1 MIVALAGGV
10 GGAKLASG
18 LAACLGP
25 GELTVIV
32 NTADDFDLYG
42 LRICP
47 DLDTVMYTLAG
58 VANPATGWGVI
69 GDEFTTLDMIGRYGR
84 DPWFR
89 LGDKDFATHILRTE
103 GLRAGLPLS
112 TVIRQLAEGLGVEVR
127 ILPMSDDQV
136 ATVISTPDGDLE
148 FQEYFVRRHHEP
160 VVTGVHFR
168 GVKQATPSP
177 TVLSTLESAELIVVC
192 PSNPLVSV
200 APILAVPGVRAALG
214 AAEAPKVAV
223 SPIVGGSAL
232 RGPADRML
240 ESLGYEVS
248 PVGVAR
254 LYEGLLDGFVMD
266 RLDEAL
272 ASEVGSL
279 GFEVLATNTV
289 MQDQPDREAL
299 ADEVL
304 RWGRTLARGGKVV
317 R

>member
-1 MIVALAGGV
+1 
-10 GGAKLASG
+10 
-18 LAACLGP
+18 
-25 GELTVIV
+25 
-32 NTADDFDLYG
+32 
-42 LRICP
+42 
-47 DLDTVMYTLAG
+47 
-58 VANPATGWGVI
+58 
-69 GDEFTTLDMIGRYGR
+69 
-84 DPWFR
+84 
-89 LGDKDFATHILRTE
+89 
-103 GLRAGLPLS
+103 
-112 TVIRQLAEGLGVEVR
+112 
-127 ILPMSDDQV
+127 
-136 ATVISTPDGDLE
+136 
-148 FQEYFVRRHHEP
+148 
-160 VVTGVHFR
+160 
-168 GVKQATPSP
+168 TPSP
-177 TVLSTLESAELIVVC
+177 IVLSTLESAELIVVC

-254 LYEGLLDGFVMD
+254 LYKGLLDGFVMD
-266 RLDEAL
+266 GLDEAL

-279 GFEVLATNTV
+279 GLEVLVTNTV